1 MYIIIDKEAIDNFY
15 RMSIQ
20 SQLRLFRKCFA
31 VSQPPR
37 LLSYFEVGIF
47 YSHYQEHAFS
57 RYFKIVVPREL
68 FYLA

>member
-15 RMSIQ
+15 RMYIQ
-20 SQLRLFRKCFA
+20 SRLRLFRKCFA

-47 YSHYQEHAFS
+47 IPTTRNMPLAAILKLWSPESFS
-57 RYFKIVVPREL
+57 T
-68 FYLA
+68 